1 MLKGEQPSTR
11 TLGIAA
17 DAPVVFAAAGWSES
31 VPGREFHPLKSS
43 AFYGALYRQL
53 SYTSIPVAKE
63 PSEVLRWQASEMY
76 AQSRS
81 SVCISGSSAVGMH

>member
-1 MLKGEQPSTR
+1 MPVSGGVSDGNRSGGRANQFPLRSLHLLKT
-11 TLGIAA
+11 
-17 DAPVVFAAAGWSES
+17 
-31 VPGREFHPLKSS
+31 S
-43 AFYGALYRQL
+43 AFHGALLRQL